1 MTHFDRFFLF
11 SDILIYGYETPK
23 TIINGEI
30 VFSQGLLLSTMVC
43 TDPNTASALESGDT
57 APSPV
62 DKMIE
67 ISSPG
72 KSFLIFCD
80 TDAEK
85 KTWFNTVR
93 FARCAIEVLFTS

>member
-1 MTHFDRFFLF
+1 MARFFLF

-30 VFSQGLLLSTMVC
+30 VFSQGLLLSTMNC
-43 TDPNTASALESGDT
+43 TDPNLANALESNANES
-57 APSPV
+57 APSPS

-85 KTWFNTVR
+85 KTWFNTVCIPIILHLY
-93 FARCAIEVLFTS
+93 F